1 MCRKCILL
9 IFIVLL
15 VGTVGSARAA
25 TLFHW
30 TFDGTPDANIVSDTD
45 VASGVTVTSFVD
57 SGITPDDN
65 LSLTYGDAN
74 PWYNAG
80 GTSADFN
87 NINATGPSDNDP
99 GIGLYAQDVDNSMD
113 LSLPAFTIEAFIKP
127 RTLRQCVLVRKY
139 GGGQYYIDI
148 RASGDVQFSI
158 NDDDNAAVAGAGAIQ
173 ADTWYHIAGVFD
185 ETDTK
190 EPMKLYIDGEL
201 AGTAAFAA
209 QPGDS
214 SRGLGIGAIIRHNEA
229 TGDAG
234 STGQFYDGLID
245 EVRISDVALVP
256 NQFLLYET
264 GGSASRPRPRH
275 RAQNICEGVSLCWKA
290 GEFAAEHDVY
300 MGTDWDDVND
310 ANTTSS
316 EYIGRQALDANCYT
330 PSSLE
335 LGTTYYWRIDEV
347 SGAITWK
354 GGVWQFTT
362 NDGKAYEPW
371 PADEQTAVVVDQVL
385 SWTPGCSTLSH
396 DVYVGTS
403 LSAVTNATTTSHH
416 NVEYANVDVN
426 SFDPAGDFDYFT
438 TYYWRVDEVA
448 ESETRKGDIWQFRTR
463 VFIEDPNFV
472 AWYKLDETEDVNAYD
487 SSGYEHHAYVDGPPN
502 WDPEDGEYGGSLVFN
517 DDTDVECPAAVLG
530 KLNDQIT
537 ISVWLKDA
545 YRAGSD
551 NLVFGAESGDYR
563 LLAAVVESSD
573 PEQVLWQAGDINDV
587 VRWDLGGID
596 ASELEGWHHWVFIKS
611 ENPNEISIYFD
622 GELGDSNSVVSKTLV
637 NLRDKQLRFG
647 VGRGQSNTFIG
658 KIDDAK
664 VFDRALSAYEVKV
677 LYRGGD
683 LAQAWSPNP
692 YGGQTGVP
700 RDVILSWKPGDY
712 AVSHDVY
719 FGANFDDV
727 NEGAGDT
734 FKGNQALDAN
744 SYDPPGD
751 LELGQ
756 TYYWRIDEVNDAND
770 DSPWKGRVW
779 RFTVANFLVVDDM
792 ESYDPSVNRI
802 GDTWLDGWVNWTGS
816 EVSLGSVAA
825 SPPSP
830 VNGGDQSMIYAYDN
844 GDSLGDGLEYYSEIE
859 RTFDTPQDWTE
870 ADVKILTLYFYGDP
884 NNDANATEQMYVG
897 LEDSSGEGSYAEV
910 KYGYYNDEDMNDI
923 KDNDWQEWN
932 IGLADFAGVTL
943 EQVKKV
949 YIGLGIRGNL
959 NPSGT
964 PGGLGTVCFDDIRLY
979 TPKCIASRL
988 KPIGDLTDDCVVDLA
1003 DVEVV
1008 AEQWLKG
1015 DVYLARQAPGDAN
1028 LVGLWQ
1034 FEEGAGSDVNDSSGN
1049 DYHGTAEGAYK
1060 WVAGQ
1065 VGEHAID
1072 FDGGMIVVPDEGNT
1086 PQLRPPNEVTVTAWI
1101 KVSEHLNR
1109 WRFIVMKGEDDEEPY
1124 GLELNTDNALS
1135 FIIRDAA
1142 GGLQAVDSEDVLLRN
1157 NWIHVA
1163 GTYDGNNL
1171 TSYVNGQV
1179 EVTKEVGSVTLYNDP
1194 NDALVIGGRWNDTG
1208 GRFADIMDDV
1218 RVYNKGL
1225 SAAEIA
1231 YFATD
1236 ETGYSPL
1243 MSEANLHDKEAKGE
1257 KAINFRD
1264 YAALLENWLDKKLW
1278 PPAE

>member
-1 MCRKCILL
+1 MRRKL
-9 IFIVLL
+9 IFLGFAVLL
-15 VGTVGSARAA
+15 LGIARTVLSA
-25 TLFHW
+25 TVMHYS
-30 TFDGTPDANIVSDTD
+30 FDGTLGNDVPSGLVDETGTYTAEIIEGTD
-45 VASGVTVTSFVD
+45 VNSA
-57 SGITPDDN
+57 IT
-65 LSLTYGDAN
+65 YAEAN
-74 PWYNAG
+74 PVYNSS
-80 GTSADFN
+80 GTSAEFYNEVWSNNAGDTFLVPNSGGIDFS
-87 NINATGPSDNDP
+87 TFDK
-99 GIGLYAQDVDNSMD
+99 
-113 LSLPAFTIEAFIKP
+113 FTIELFVYPDSAGSGNTQRIFSEEIYAYMYLDGSN
-127 RTLRQCVLVRKY
+127 TLHAIRKW
-139 GGGQYYIDI
+139 GPGSWNENWTHLEKANFPHDKW
-148 RASGDVQFSI
+148 S
-158 NDDDNAAVAGAGAIQ
+158 
-173 ADTWYHIAGVFD
+173 HIAMTWDADAAGHKFKFYV
-185 ETDTK
+185 
-190 EPMKLYIDGEL
+190 DGGL
-201 AGTAAFAA
+201 VVGDPGTAT
-209 QPGDS
+209 PTIDS
-214 SRGLGIGAIIRHNEA
+214 TAGFTIGGYQRG
-229 TGDAG
+229 AG
-234 STGQFYDGLID
+234 STAQYFVGKID
-245 EVRISDVALVP
+245 EFRLSDVALAP
-256 NQFLLYET
+256 SQFLLYET
-264 GGSASRPRPRH
+264 GGSASRPRPRN
-275 RAQNICEGVSLCWKA
+275 RAQNICEGVSLCWTP
-290 GEFAAEHDVY
+290 GDFAAFHDVY
-300 MGTDWDDVND
+300 LGTDWDDVND
-310 ANTTSS
+310 ANTSSS
-316 EYIGRQALDANCYT
+316 EYMGRQALDANCYT
-330 PSSLE
+330 PSGLE
-335 LGTTYYWRIDEV
+335 LGMTYYWRIDEI
-347 SGAITWK
+347 SGDVTWK

-362 NDGKAYEPW
+362 NDGKAYEPY
-371 PADEQTAVVVDQVL
+371 PADEQTAVLKDAVL

-403 LSAVTNATTTSHH
+403 LSSVTNATSTSHH

-426 SFDPAGDFDYFT
+426 SFDRPGDFDYFT
-438 TYYWRVDEVA
+438 TYYWRVDEVG
-448 ESETRKGDIWQFRTR
+448 ESDTWKGDVWQFRTR
-463 VFIEDPNFV
+463 GIIEDPNFV
-472 AWYKLDETEDVNAYD
+472 AWYKLDETEGETAYD
-487 SSGYEHHAYVDGPPN
+487 SSGYEHNANVDGPPN
-502 WDPEDGEYGGSLVFN
+502 WDPADGEYGGSLVFN
-517 DDTDVECPAAVLG
+517 DDTDVECPTKVLG

-551 NLVFGAESGDYR
+551 NLVFGAEAGDYR
-563 LLAAVVESSD
+563 LVAAVVESSD

-637 NLRDKQLRFG
+637 NIRDTQLRFG

-692 YGGQTGVP
+692 YSGQTNVP
-700 RDVILSWKPGDY
+700 QDVILTWKPGDY

-719 FGANFDDV
+719 FGTNFDDV

-779 RFTVANFLVVDDM
+779 RFTVANYLVVDDM

-816 EVSLGSVAA
+816 EVSLGSLTD

-830 VNGGDQSMIYAYDN
+830 VNGGDRSMIYAYDN
-844 GDSLGDGLEYYSEIE
+844 GGSYGLEYYSEIE

-932 IGLADFAGVTL
+932 IGLSDFTGVTL

-949 YIGLGIRGNL
+949 YIGIGIRGNL
-959 NPSGT
+959 NPDGT
-964 PGGLGTVCFDDIRLY
+964 PGGLGTVYFDDIRLY

-1003 DVEVV
+1003 DVEVM
-1008 AEQWLKG
+1008 AAQWLKG
-1015 DVYLARQAPGDAN
+1015 DTYLARQAPDDAN

-1142 GGLQAVDSEDVLLRN
+1142 GGLQAVDSEDMLARN

-1179 EVTKEVGSVTLYNDP
+1179 EVTKQVGSVTLFSDV

-1218 RVYNKGL
+1218 RIYNKGL